1 MKQKFKVHIV
11 SATEND
17 HFEPSDSSGGSAS
30 GTVIEKV
37 KGEQRQE
44 PDGNSQ
50 EGESEWDEMSVLETF
65 AR

>member
-1 MKQKFKVHIV
+1 M
-11 SATEND
+11 ND
-17 HFEPSDSSGGSAS
+17 QFEPSDSSGS
-30 GTVIEKV
+30 GGTIIEKV
-37 KGEQRQE
+37 RQE